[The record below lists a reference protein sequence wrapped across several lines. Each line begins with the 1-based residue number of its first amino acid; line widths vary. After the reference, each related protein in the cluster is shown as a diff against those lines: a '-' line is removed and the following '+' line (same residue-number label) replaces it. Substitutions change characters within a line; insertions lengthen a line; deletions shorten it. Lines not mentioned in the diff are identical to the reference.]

1 MEQHIPRF
9 IKRRSL
15 LFYLLADIVIFI
27 VYSLTASIGLGFD
40 AVSGFATL
48 VWPPTGIALV
58 SVLILGYHVWPA
70 IALGA
75 YFVNASAGA
84 PAPVAA
90 VIALGN
96 TLEALTGA
104 FLLHNVVRI
113 GYSLDR
119 LKDVIGLVI
128 FAALGSTL
136 ISATI
141 GTTGLLAGRIIT
153 FSSYAPTWIAW
164 WVGNMFGNLVIAPFL
179 LVWSQQL
186 TLPTTYRRVAEAVL
200 ALGVLTGISFL
211 VFREFFGIV
220 PQAYPVTYMVFPPMI
235 WIAYRFHQRVVVTAT
250 LILAVVAVW
259 ITVIGYGPFAMQDLS
274 QSLLFLQ
281 IFVAVVTVTSLLF
294 SAIGSERR
302 QASEKLRESEE
313 RYRTLVKT
321 LPDPVVLTDLDTNI
335 IMANE
340 QALKLFG
347 DKKMESFLGR
357 NAFDFI
363 VPEDRSRARRSLAKA
378 LTKGSI
384 KDVEYTIIDRRKRRK
399 PVDVSASVI
408 RRKTGEPHAIL
419 AVVRDVTQRKKIEHQ
434 KDDFLALA
442 SHELKTPVTSAKL
455 FTEFLHDHYKQRGE
469 RETAQ
474 YFARLDMQMNRLM
487 RIIQNLLDVSRIP
500 SAKITYHRERVPL
513 DTLIS
518 ETVGELQI
526 ISPHH
531 LLDITALPRLYVH
544 GDKDR
549 IKQVLTNLIT
559 NAIRYSPGSGRISI
573 GVQKDAPFATVW
585 VRDFGIGISKQNQQK
600 IFQRYYQ
607 VKTSEK
613 KKHAG
618 LGLGLYI
625 AQEIVRRHKGAMWVE
640 SSKGKGSTFYFTLP
654 LFRAKR
660 AR

>member
-1 MEQHIPRF
+1 MEQLIPRF

-15 LFYLLADIVIFI
+15 LFYLLSDIVLFI
-27 VYSLTASIGLGFD
+27 VYSLTARMGLEFD

-58 SVLILGYHVWPA
+58 AILLLGYRAWPP

-84 PAPVAA
+84 PVLVAA
-90 VIALGN
+90 GIALGN
-96 TLEALTGA
+96 TLEAFIGA
-104 FLLHNVVRI
+104 FLLHKVVRI

-119 LKDVIGLVI
+119 LKDVIGLVV

-136 ISATI
+136 VSATV
-141 GTTGLLAGRIIT
+141 GTTSLLIGGIIT
-153 FSSYAPTWIAW
+153 FLSYVPTWIAW
-164 WVGNMFGNLVIAPFL
+164 WVGNMLGNLVIAPFL

-186 TLPTTYRRVAEAVL
+186 TLPTTFRRVAEAFL

-211 VFREFFGIV
+211 VFREFFGMV
-220 PQAYPVTYMVFPPMI
+220 PRAYPVTYLVFPPMV

-259 ITVIGYGPFAMQDLS
+259 STVIGYGPFAMPDLS

-302 QASEKLRESEE
+302 QAAEKLRESEE

-321 LPDPVVLTDLDTNI
+321 LPDPVVLTDLEANI

-340 QALKLFG
+340 QAFKLFG
-347 DKKMESFLGR
+347 DKKPESVLGR

-363 VPEDRSRARRSLAKA
+363 APEDQRRARRSLVTTM
-378 LTKGSI
+378 TKGSI
-384 KDVEYTIIDRRKRRK
+384 KNVEYTVIDQRKRRK

-408 RRKTGEPHAIL
+408 RHKTGEPQAVL

-434 KDDFLALA
+434 KDDFLALV

-455 FTEFLHDHYKQRGE
+455 FTEFLQEHYEEQGE
-469 RETAQ
+469 REISQ

-487 RIIQNLLDVSRIP
+487 RIIQNLLDVSRFP
-500 SAKITYHRERVPL
+500 SKMTYHRERIPL
-513 DTLIS
+513 NTLIA

-526 ISPHH
+526 ISPNHT
-531 LLDITALPRLYVH
+531 LDIVSLPTLYVR

-559 NAIRYSPGSGRISI
+559 NAIRYSPGTGRIVI
-573 GVQKDAPFATVW
+573 GAQKKAPFVTVW
-585 VRDFGIGISKQNQQK
+585 VQDFGIGISQENQQK
-600 IFQRYYQ
+600 IFRQYYQ
-607 VKTSEK
+607 VKTGEK
-613 KKHAG
+613 KKRVG

-625 AQEIVRRHKGAMWVE
+625 TREIIKRHEGTIWVE

-654 LFRAKR
+654 LYKAKPVR
-660 AR
+660 